1 MKPIWN
7 GAIGFGLVNI
17 PVKLYSATESSTL
30 DLDMLDK
37 KDLSIQDFTIRN
49 ALDRIAKKGDI
60 LSPAS
65 SLLITTTQPSGWFSS
80 PRRIQATMLLWS
92 K

>member
-49 ALDRIAKKGDI
+49 ALDRIDKKGDI
-60 LSPAS
+60 FSPVLGKGVDLIKALDFIDRSKLS
-65 SLLITTTQPSGWFSS
+65 
-80 PRRIQATMLLWS
+80 
-92 K
+92 

>member
-49 ALDRIAKKGDI
+49 ALDRIEKKGDI
-60 LSPAS
+60 FSPVLGKGVELIKALDSINRSKLS
-65 SLLITTTQPSGWFSS
+65 
-80 PRRIQATMLLWS
+80 
-92 K
+92 

>member
-60 LSPAS
+60 FSPVLGKGVDLIKALDSINRSKLS
-65 SLLITTTQPSGWFSS
+65 
-80 PRRIQATMLLWS
+80 
-92 K
+92 